1 MPMNVLFYYHQITF
15 TRARRDAQMS
25 ACHVT
30 SMSSLVRYQ
39 QVLCLDWCYMLSPFL
54 PDTPSFFSFLFLAFV
69 HLSHKKLLK
78 MPKLSDS
85 GAVVDGRDMEQQFLV
100 LLWSLHGVCRRNR
113 STATFDIFCHESSSL
128 GNETTGLQS
137 AWKYTISRKART
149 LEAWNKSQYSKNWS
163 SFCYRKEGREE
174 IGTVPHKSLSNMR
187 LLKNVLWGH
196 LAKQGGKAWSKN
208 YALQHN
214 ISVYL

>member
-1 MPMNVLFYYHQITF
+1 MTF
-15 TRARRDAQMS
+15 TRARRDAQIS

-30 SMSSLVRYQ
+30 SMSSLVRCQ

-54 PDTPSFFSFLFLAFV
+54 PDSPSFFNFLFLAFV
-69 HLSHKKLLK
+69 HLSHTKLLK

-113 STATFDIFCHESSSL
+113 STATFDLFAIRGPLLITRRLAFNQLENTRLAGKL
-128 GNETTGLQS
+128 GL
-137 AWKYTISRKART
+137 
-149 LEAWNKSQYSKNWS
+149 WNKSQYSKNWS

-208 YALQHN
+208 YALQHI